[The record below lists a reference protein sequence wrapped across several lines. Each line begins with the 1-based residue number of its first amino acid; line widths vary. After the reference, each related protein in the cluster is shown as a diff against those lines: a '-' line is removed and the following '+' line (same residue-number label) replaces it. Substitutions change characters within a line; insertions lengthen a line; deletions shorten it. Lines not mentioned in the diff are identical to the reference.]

1 MTVAQNL
8 EAKPPLYGLRVL
20 DMTIFL
26 SGPYCTQILADMG
39 AEVIKLES
47 PQGDLSRGVPPH
59 FVGGD
64 SVYYHAINRTKRS
77 VVLDLKTAEGLAKA
91 KKLAVS
97 CDIVIENNRPGVLD
111 RLGFKAAELRA
122 ENPRLIWCSLSGF
135 GQTGPYKDKPAYDMI
150 VQALSGGMSM
160 TGEPDGHPVRA
171 GIPIGDIAAGMYS
184 AIGIL
189 AALNRL
195 HVTGKGEFIDIS
207 MLDCQVAMLSYQG
220 AYYLHSGKIPTR
232 QGSGHD
238 SIPTYRGFIGGD
250 GAELVICAN
259 TERNWQGLCKVLSL
273 ENLIDD
279 DRYRTNKDRY
289 ENRIQL
295 WEALE
300 KAFKARPAAEWVGLL
315 EAQSVPVATVNGLD
329 LVAADPQVS
338 HRGMIVELRTAD
350 GRAVRVT
357 GNPIKFSDAP
367 DVPPRFPPKLGED
380 TEYVLDKLEATMS
393 GET

>member
-1 MTVAQNL
+1 MTVAKNL
-8 EAKPPLYGLRVL
+8 EGKPPLHGLRVL

-47 PQGDLSRGVPPH
+47 PQGDLSRSVPPH

-64 SVYYHAINRTKRS
+64 SLYFHAINRTKKS
-77 VVLDLKTAEGLAKA
+77 VVLDLKVSENLAVA
-91 KKLAVS
+91 KKLAAS

-111 RLGFKAAELRA
+111 RLGFKASELRA
-122 ENPRLIWCSLSGF
+122 ENPKLIWCSLSGF

-160 TGEPDGHPVRA
+160 TGEPDGPPVRA

-184 AIGIL
+184 AIAIL

-195 HVTGKGEFIDIS
+195 HNTGKGEFIDIS

-220 AYYLHSGKIPTR
+220 AYYLQSGKVPKR

-238 SIPTYRGFIGGD
+238 SIPTYRGFTSGD

-259 TERNWQGLCKVLSL
+259 TERNWQGLCRVLGIEAL
-273 ENLIDD
+273 VDD
-279 DRYRTNKDRY
+279 ERYRTNKDRY
-289 ENRIQL
+289 QNRLEL
-295 WEALE
+295 WEVLE
-300 KAFKARPAAEWVGLL
+300 HAFKDRPAAEWVELL
-315 EAQSVPVATVNGLD
+315 EAESVPVATVNGLD
-329 LVAADPQVS
+329 LVAADPQVN
-338 HRGMIVELRTAD
+338 HRRMIIEIEASD
-350 GRAVRVT
+350 GRSVRVT
-357 GNPIKFSDAP
+357 GNPVKFADAP
-367 DVPPRFPPKLGED
+367 NVPPRFPPRLGEN
-380 TEYVLDKLEATMS
+380 TEEVLSNLLDP
-393 GET
+393 